1 MRVPP
6 AADDRPVRRAPVAHP
21 ARTTSTAR
29 GRGRCPGLLGALLL
43 AGLLAGLL
51 TGCGEGIGAGGG
63 SGGSSGAAGSTTA
76 QAAFQR
82 VLDALGRHDYD
93 ALYAVLT
100 PVGRAALENDLRA
113 FCASVAHPQEGPRL
127 MGLVRQRWP
136 DVPNALVER
145 VRKGD
150 LRAAWDLFMTA
161 ANPPDVQPRQAG
173 MKVDPGKPDE
183 STLFYRYGDGP
194 ELAVVLRRAKGFWA
208 CDQVALGGR

>member
-1 MRVPP
+1 MVGTQPGRTIPHMPALPTNVP
-6 AADDRPVRRAPVAHP
+6 ASRWRL
-21 ARTTSTAR
+21 R
-29 GRGRCPGLLGALLL
+29 GRLLASLL
-43 AGLLAGLL
+43 AGLLLAAPLA
-51 TGCGEGIGAGGG
+51 GCGGEGAGG
-63 SGGSSGAAGSTTA
+63 SGSTASGSTSA

-82 VLDALGRHDYD
+82 VLDALGRHDYE
-93 ALYAVLT
+93 ALMAVLT
-100 PVGRAALENDLRA
+100 PVGRTALENDLRA

-136 DVPNALVER
+136 DVPNELVER

-173 MKVDPGKPDE
+173 VKLDPAKPDE
-183 STLFYRYGDGP
+183 TTFFYRYGEGP
-194 ELAVVLRRAKGFWA
+194 ELAVLLRRARGFWA